1 MIIKETCPC
10 GASREI
16 NHEDIILI
24 NLQIQ
29 DFRTHHFECRWEAKE
44 YLIEKKKKMRNSE

>member
-16 NHEDIILI
+16 NDDSMVSLNI
-24 NLQIQ
+24 QIR
-29 DFRTHHFECRWEAKE
+29 DFRTQHFECRWEAKE